1 MSVPLSAAVTLG
13 LLFFLSVGLNEQVAE
28 GCKCLQRHPQ
38 QVFCE
43 SDIVIRVKVT
53 GNVAGTRPDLVAY
66 SVKVITKYKPNNKKA
81 IWVIYSDKTS
91 CGAHLENG
99 EYLLSGRVVDGVMVF
114 GLCDLVW
121 RWDQLSSVQKR
132 NLNLYRTGCACEITS
147 CTGASCLNTKH
158 QRKCLVGVKNSISLG
173 YEEALQAVCLPG
185 RHGSCRWQK

>member
-28 GCKCLQRHPQ
+28 GCTCVQRHPQ
-38 QVFCE
+38 RVFCE
-43 SDIVIRVKVT
+43 SDIVIRAKIL
-53 GNVAGTRPDLVAY
+53 GSVASTRPNLLAY
-66 SVKVITKYKPNNKKA
+66 RIKVITTFKPFNKMD
-81 IWVIYSDKTS
+81 IQVIYSTKI
-91 CGAHLENG
+91 CGARPQNG
-99 EYLLSGRVVDGVMVF
+99 EYLLSGHLVDGVMVF

-121 RWDQLSSVQKR
+121 HWDQLSSVQKR

-185 RHGSCRWQK
+185 RHSSCRWQK

>member
-28 GCKCLQRHPQ
+28 GCTCVQRHPQ
-38 QVFCE
+38 QVFCV
-43 SDIVIRVKVT
+43 SDIVIRAKIL
-53 GNVAGTRPDLVAY
+53 GSVASARPDLVAY
-66 SVKVITKYKPNNKKA
+66 SIKVITTFKSPNKKN
-81 IWVIYSDKTS
+81 IRVLYSSKTS
-91 CGAHLENG
+91 CGARPENG
-99 EYLLSGRVVDGVMVF
+99 EYLLSGHLVDGVMVF